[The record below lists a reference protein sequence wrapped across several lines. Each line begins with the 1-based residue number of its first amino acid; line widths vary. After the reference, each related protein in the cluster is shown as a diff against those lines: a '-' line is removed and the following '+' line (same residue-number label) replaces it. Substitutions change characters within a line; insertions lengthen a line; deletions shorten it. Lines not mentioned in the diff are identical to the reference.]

1 MVKKEKEYNFI
12 VNIIKEN
19 YGWVVSVITVIGI
32 VILNIFRFIEYIKA
46 LFYFNYYGIDINL
59 YKYYDQNFLYSLCLS
74 IIFIIAFAFL
84 LYCFKKIVDNIKN
97 KIFICKQ
104 NFENVLLIILSN
116 VYLIISTGTQQ
127 MNLLSY
133 IVSFTIFILTEII
146 LSFFVFKKIPIDDNQ
161 KINKK
166 EIIIESFKNLSFFII
181 LLIISIGI
189 RTYSV
194 LALKNNY
201 RVINNEKIIVYST
214 INYYI
219 TLDCEINNNELTIYK
234 GTQEKIDTKNV
245 YSKLDEFNKII
256 IEQKKRN

>member
-1 MVKKEKEYNFI
+1 MSKKEKEKSSI

-19 YGWVVSVITVIGI
+19 YGWFIAVITVIGI
-32 VILNIFRFIEYIKA
+32 VILNIFRFVEYINA

-84 LYCFKKIVDNIKN
+84 LYCFKQIVDNIKN
-97 KIFICKQ
+97 KKYICKQ
-104 NFENVLLIILSN
+104 NFINILLIILSN
-116 VYLIISTGTQQ
+116 MYLVISTGTQQ

-133 IVSFTIFILTEII
+133 IVSFIIFIITEII
-146 LSFFVFKKIPIDDNQ
+146 LSILVFKKLPVDNNQ
-161 KINKK
+161 VINKK
-166 EIIIESFKNLSFFII
+166 EIIMESFKKLSFFII

-201 RVINNEKIIVYST
+201 RVINDEKLIVYST
-214 INYYI
+214 IEYYI
-219 TLDCEINNNELTIYK
+219 TLDCEINNNELVIYK
-234 GTQEKIDTKNV
+234 GTQEKTDTENV
-245 YSKLDEFNKII
+245 YSKLNKFNKII
-256 IEQKKRN
+256 IK